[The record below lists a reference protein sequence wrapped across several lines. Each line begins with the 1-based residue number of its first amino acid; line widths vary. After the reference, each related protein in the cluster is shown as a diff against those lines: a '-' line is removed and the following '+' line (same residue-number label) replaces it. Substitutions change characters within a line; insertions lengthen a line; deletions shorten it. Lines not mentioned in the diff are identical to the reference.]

1 MAKKSGYL
9 TLEFLSDIELFFTDE
24 VSDKKIFLRD
34 DDFFHCTK
42 VFRYKVGDKVFVTD
56 GNGKIY
62 NCKISQ
68 IYKNELQAE
77 ILSYTEQKIKYPNFY
92 FCIPILKNKDRF
104 RFAFEK
110 LIELGITN
118 IIVYKAERA
127 ISEKFN
133 FDKYR
138 KVAVESIKQSL
149 QANLPVTKSI
159 GSITELNSFEGNK
172 IIFEQ
177 SAEKKFNNNMI
188 KESDIYYFIFGPEGG
203 LTEREI
209 NSLSNHKKFSLAEN
223 RLRTETAIL
232 KVASVLTL

>member
-1 MAKKSGYL
+1 M
-9 TLEFLSDIELFFTDE
+9 EFLSDIELFFTDKL
-24 VSDKKIFLRD
+24 SDKKIILKS
-34 DDFFHCTK
+34 DDFIHCTK

-62 NCKISQ
+62 HCEINC
-68 IYKNELQAE
+68 IYKNELEAE

-92 FCIPILKNKDRF
+92 FCIPILKNKDRL

-118 IIVYKAERA
+118 ITIYKAERA

-133 FDKYR
+133 FDKY
-138 KVAVESIKQSL
+138 KKIAIETIKQSL
-149 QANLPVTKSI
+149 QANLPVIKSI
-159 GSITELNSFEGNK
+159 DSLTKLNSFKGNK

-177 SAEKKFNNNMI
+177 SAEIKFDNNLIN
-188 KESDIYYFIFGPEGG
+188 KSDICYFIFGPEGG
-203 LTEREI
+203 LTDGEI
-209 NSLSNHKKFSLAEN
+209 NSLSNHKIFSLAEN
-223 RLRTETAIL
+223 RLRTETAII

>member
-1 MAKKSGYL
+1 M
-9 TLEFLSDIELFFTDE
+9 EFLSDIELFFTDK
-24 VSDKKIFLRD
+24 VSDNKIILRD
-34 DDFFHCTK
+34 DDFIHCIK
-42 VFRYKVGDKVFVTD
+42 VFRYKAGDKVFVTD

-62 NCKISQ
+62 HCEISR

-77 ILSYTEQKIKYPNFY
+77 ILSHIKQKIKYPNFH

-118 IIVYKAERA
+118 IIIYKAERA

-133 FDKYR
+133 FDKYK
-138 KVAVESIKQSL
+138 KVAIETIKQSL
-149 QANLPVTKSI
+149 QSNLPVIKSI
-159 GSITELNSFEGNK
+159 GSLTELNSFEGNK

-177 SAEKKFNNNMI
+177 NAEIKFDSNMVN
-188 KESDIYYFIFGPEGG
+188 KSDICYFIFGPEGG
-203 LTEREI
+203 LTDKEI
-209 NSLSNHKKFSLAEN
+209 NSINDHKKFSLAEN
-223 RLRTETAIL
+223 RLRTETAII